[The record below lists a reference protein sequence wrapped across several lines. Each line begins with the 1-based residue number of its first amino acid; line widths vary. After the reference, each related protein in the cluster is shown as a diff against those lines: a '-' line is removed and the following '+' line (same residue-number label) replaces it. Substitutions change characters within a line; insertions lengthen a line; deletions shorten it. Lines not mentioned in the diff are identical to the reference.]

1 MRVRMRLL
9 IMTVA
14 VLTATPTFAQQASHN
29 EQALGAKLMIEI
41 QSGLGCSANL
51 IGVQAELAKAQ
62 ARIKDLEAKPE
73 EKK

>member
-1 MRVRMRLL
+1 MRLL
-9 IMTVA
+9 IIMLA
-14 VLTATPTFAQQASHN
+14 VLIATPTFAQQASPN

-41 QSGLGCSANL
+41 QSGLSCGANL

>member
-1 MRVRMRLL
+1 MRLL
-9 IMTVA
+9 IITVA
-14 VLTATPTFAQQASHN
+14 VLTATPTFAQQASPN

-41 QSGLGCSANL
+41 QSGLSCSANL
-51 IGVQAELAKAQ
+51 IGAQAELAKAQ